1 MNFKLLNDELLKKLT
16 CDIFEFRKTF
26 GLVVNS
32 KISAVDDEFHTSLI
46 VEELHELSEA
56 NTDVNR
62 ADAIVDSV
70 YVLMGRYVHYM
81 GYSND
86 YSASILH
93 VKYMVDVLLQVAEK
107 SNFDFIACWDNIHA
121 SNMSK
126 VCTSIDEAELTIS
139 KYRESG
145 VSTYYEQ
152 VGKYYTV
159 KRTTDGKVLK
169 SINYTPADLSNCLY
183 KKWPLYLGHF
193 TD

>member
-1 MNFKLLNDELLKKLT
+1 MNFKLLDDELLKKLT

-26 GLVVNS
+26 GLAVNS
-32 KISAVDDEFHTSLI
+32 NISDLDDELHTSLI

-56 NTDVNR
+56 NIDVNR

-81 GYSND
+81 GYSEH
-86 YSASILH
+86 YSASMLY

-126 VCTSIDEAELTIS
+126 VCTSVEEVELTTIHYFS
-139 KYRESG
+139 LG
-145 VSTYYEQ
+145 ISTYHEKIGSYFAVKCDRDSNGEILK
-152 VGKYYTV
+152 GKL
-159 KRTTDGKVLK
+159 LK

-183 KKWPLYLGHF
+183 KK
-193 TD
+193 